1 MNEELKKMIKDN
13 SYPKV
18 QFSKEQLSNMRKV
31 DLIDFM
37 TWYDKTKII
46 QLKGNTRLT
55 DNNSVVLNSIWAI
68 DFGGDNHYYTA
79 IDFCIKFL
87 DLSTYGAMYVLNEY
101 LKCDHTHAQSIPR
114 LIPIETIESRIANQQ
129 YIPADKVKPI
139 YAYLCKTRQIPTET
153 VRKFIKE
160 DYIYAEQLKNGYN
173 LLFPIYNSYDDIIG
187 FERAG
192 ILSHSEHRFKGCIIS
207 EAYTGYTY
215 QHKYITGAE
224 EITIAFES
232 GIDLMSFVALADEGL
247 IKLPDNK
254 SIILLSLRG
263 LQGKVLE
270 RYTQKQDV
278 ILLCVDNDKAGELFY
293 TAEHNKYDRMI
304 YGSSVLDRYSVKDW
318 NDLLKVKEKIK
329 TPINFQNITI

>member
-13 SYPKV
+13 IYPKV

-37 TWYDKTKII
+37 TWYDKTKIM

-68 DFGGDNHYYTA
+68 DFGGDNTYYTA

-101 LKCDHTHAQSIPR
+101 LKCDHTHAQPIPR

-173 LLFPIYNSYDDIIG
+173 PNTIIIPSMNRN
-187 FERAG
+187 FIDRV
-192 ILSHSEHRFKGCIIS
+192 INRQHSFNYIFKFI
-207 EAYTGYTY
+207 
-215 QHKYITGAE
+215 H
-224 EITIAFES
+224 
-232 GIDLMSFVALADEGL
+232 
-247 IKLPDNK
+247 PRN
-254 SIILLSLRG
+254 
-263 LQGKVLE
+263 
-270 RYTQKQDV
+270 
-278 ILLCVDNDKAGELFY
+278 
-293 TAEHNKYDRMI
+293 
-304 YGSSVLDRYSVKDW
+304 
-318 NDLLKVKEKIK
+318 
-329 TPINFQNITI
+329 TPIKYATINEKKKATIFLK